1 MNKKNITFVLVGIM
15 MLIVQF
21 NVTIGTFTFDIF
33 SDIVAFIL
41 IAIGGFP
48 LTNRNVTFKKMRLII
63 VLGLILTTLG
73 LIINICNLGG
83 ESSAS
88 IVTGLSTIVTIYFT
102 YYFNEGL
109 MLEAK
114 FQEKSAVT
122 RSFTI
127 IWFVFG
133 ILIFGNFIA
142 VTSNVSLIIIL
153 VQALTL
159 IFAIYYCSTVFT
171 ACKQLYMEGL
181 PTKHMKL

>member
-1 MNKKNITFVLVGIM
+1 MNKKNITFVLVGIF
-15 MLIVQF
+15 MLILQF
-21 NVTIGTFTFDIF
+21 NITIGTATVDIF
-33 SDIVAFIL
+33 SDIIAFIL

-63 VLGLILTTLG
+63 VLGLVLTTFG
-73 LIINICNLGG
+73 TIIGVGSLGG
-83 ESSAS
+83 SSSAS

-109 MLEAK
+109 ILEAK

-127 IWFVFG
+127 TWFVFG

-142 VTSNVSLIIIL
+142 ITSNISLIIIL
-153 VQALTL
+153 VQALTA